1 MNNNVNSKEAFTLIE
16 VMVAVMIVS
25 VVILALIQMYAN
37 NIHVFLSLQKQTK
50 TNQYSSFIIGS
61 EQFGLENK
69 STGLD
74 ELVRDFDLHDDLR
87 QKLKEIKVELLYTE
101 LDTIDLSESNS
112 EDTSSDTQSASTIV
126 LEVGRSILKTENA
139 SSSLLRLKIQ

>member
-69 STGLD
+69 STSLD